1 MWNLMIVL
9 GILASIFWVWML
21 VECAVKEINN
31 SDKVTWVI
39 IIALTGWIGAIVYYF
54 HRRPKRIEQKP

>member
-1 MWNLMIVL
+1 
-9 GILASIFWVWML
+9 ML

-39 IIALTGWIGAIVYYF
+39 IIALTGWIGAIEYYF

>member
-39 IIALTGWIGAIVYYF
+39 IIALTGCIGAIVYYF

>member
-1 MWNLMIVL
+1 MWNLLMVL

-21 VECAVKEINN
+21 IECAVKEINN

-39 IIALTGWIGAIVYYF
+39 IIALTG
-54 HRRPKRIEQKP
+54 